1 MPEDILNR
9 LSMTL
14 SIIIPFKDRAPLVQR
29 MLESL
34 AKCAE
39 MPDELIFV
47 DNGSHDEARNL
58 VREFVSQTM
67 EQHSECH
74 VDYLCKPSG
83 GACAARNAGLK
94 AAKGEWIYFFDSD
107 DEISP
112 EFITDAK
119 NFIRNHEGLDLI
131 GIRTNVFAY
140 GEETPRTCTFTTS
153 AEDQILCALLATQSM
168 LFKRSFLEKIGGW
181 NEELPKW
188 NDWELGLRALLG
200 KPRMKWIKNRTYH
213 RIYVHEDS
221 ITGKD
226 FSSTFKDI
234 SPTLTETA
242 RLVANTRQNRLQRA
256 WAYRTAILAGHI
268 AHEGNKQLGKHVLTM
283 AYHTLKSTSV
293 HNPLHLF
300 IAKLL
305 YRYTAHGKHGA
316 WRLAR
321 FLIKI

>member
-1 MPEDILNR
+1 
-9 LSMTL
+9 MTL

-34 AKCAE
+34 AKCTE

-47 DNGSHDEARNL
+47 DNGSQNEARNL
-58 VREFVSQTM
+58 VREFVSQTK
-67 EQHSECH
+67 EQHPECH
-74 VDYLCKPSG
+74 LAYLCKPSG
-83 GACAARNAGLK
+83 GACTARNAGLR
-94 AAKGEWIYFFDSD
+94 ATKGEWVYFFDSD
-107 DEISP
+107 DEFSP

-119 NFIRNHEGLDLI
+119 DFIRSHEDLDLI
-131 GIRTNVFAY
+131 GIRTNVFVN
-140 GEETPRTCTFTTS
+140 GKETPRTCTFTAS
-153 AEDQILCALLATQSM
+153 PEDQILCALLATQSM

-200 KPRMKWIKNRTYH
+200 KPRMKWIKSRTYH

-226 FSSTFKDI
+226 FSSTYKDI
-234 SPTLTETA
+234 SPALMTTA
-242 RLVANTRQNRLQRA
+242 RLIAYTHTNRLQRA
-256 WAYRTAILAGHI
+256 WSYRTAILAGHI
-268 AHEGNKQLGKHVLTM
+268 THERNEQLGKQVLTL
-283 AYHTLKSTSV
+283 AYNTLLLTRLP
-293 HNPLHLF
+293 NPLHLL

-305 YRYTAHGKHGA
+305 YRYTARGKHGA

-321 FLIKI
+321 LLIKI